1 MNEEKFDLRFMGKLD
16 LQQIER
22 ATQYQRRTR
31 LGGRLISLSLFFIK
45 YSLTLQ
51 THLGC
56 VHGCS
61 SIGRVVVSKTIGWEF
76 ESLHPCKYKVLLL
89 EENGKSKKIYQRHY

>member
-31 LGGRLISLSLFFIK
+31 LGGRLISLSLFF
-45 YSLTLQ
+45 Y
-51 THLGC
+51 LG
-56 VHGCS
+56 
-61 SIGRVVVSKTIGWEF
+61 
-76 ESLHPCKYKVLLL
+76 
-89 EENGKSKKIYQRHY
+89 

>member
-31 LGGRLISLSLFFIK
+31 LGGRLISLSLFFIIM
-45 YSLTLQ
+45 YFL
-51 THLGC
+51 
-56 VHGCS
+56 
-61 SIGRVVVSKTIGWEF
+61 I
-76 ESLHPCKYKVLLL
+76 YKLNCNIKCIKNFKNL
-89 EENGKSKKIYQRHY
+89 YRQRITQ

>member
-31 LGGRLISLSLFFIK
+31 LGGMNIA
-45 YSLTLQ
+45 
-51 THLGC
+51 
-56 VHGCS
+56 
-61 SIGRVVVSKTIGWEF
+61 
-76 ESLHPCKYKVLLL
+76 
-89 EENGKSKKIYQRHY
+89 NG